1 MSSTKA
7 SPYSILLEPRI
18 TEKAA
23 IASSA
28 NNSVVFRVHPRAT
41 KTEIR
46 HAVEKIFNVKVKS
59 VRTINSL
66 GKVKRAGAKET
77 RLPSTKKAYVS
88 LAPGS
93 TIDLVDGL

>member
-1 MSSTKA
+1 MKEGRTIIRK
-7 SPYSILLEPRI
+7 LLL
-18 TEKAA
+18 TEKGTHLTERENQYLFRVDP
-23 IASSA
+23 SA
-28 NNSVVFRVHPRAT
+28 N
-41 KTEIR
+41 KIEIKN
-46 HAVEKIFNVKVKS
+46 AVEKIFNVKVKS

-93 TIDLVDGL
+93 TSDLVEGL